1 MEDSMDHFVTLDR
14 WPEGLDVPADLKD
27 RIQYDP
33 QNRRLSYH
41 GYMSK
46 SEFDRISGLTR
57 DWGFRRKLEELFQLS
72 VYEDRDP
79 PRRGGLFSLFRHR
92 ALPG

>member
-1 MEDSMDHFVTLDR
+1 MDHFVSVDR
-14 WPEGLDVPADLKD
+14 LPDGLEFPPDLRDK
-27 RIQYDP
+27 IQFDP
-33 QNRRLSYH
+33 GTKRLSFH

-57 DWGFRRKLEELFQLS
+57 DWPFRRKLEELFQMS
-72 VYEDRDP
+72 VYDEEQP
-79 PRRGGLFSLFRHR
+79 PKHGPKIFSFFRRR